1 MMYREEQYGSSRLVM
16 KKLLFLLVLIC
27 SCHPK
32 STYVPQ
38 DWWNEDTIWV
48 DTFSINRIYNAERM
62 EDIFPSDT
70 LDEGP
75 SYEEWF
81 TDSI

>member
-1 MMYREEQYGSSRLVM
+1 M
-16 KKLLFLLVLIC
+16 KKLLFLLVLMC

-48 DTFSINRIYNAERM
+48 DTLIINRIYNAERM

-70 LDEGP
+70 LDEGS